1 MKTTILAKWRLAAQV
16 LLYTGFT
23 VGVVLLMLWLAG
35 KFTRKVPG
43 EVAPQTATG
52 QVSAAQTA
60 PVRVLT
66 IPRTESAVGQVRA
79 VLETSIGS
87 KLLARVLEV
96 RASAGQVVKAGEV
109 LVRLD
114 DTDLRAKLRQVEAA
128 QKAAEAVRNQA
139 LADEQRYAELLR
151 RKAVSTQQYEQAQ
164 TALRSAEAELR
175 RAEEA
180 ANEVRA
186 MLDWATVTA
195 PFDGIVIDKHVDA
208 GQMVIPG
215 QKLVTI
221 YDPKQMELVAA
232 VRESLAHR
240 LQVGQN
246 IEVVIEGLQKQ
257 CVGNIREIIPQAQ
270 AATRTFQVKVTG
282 PCPPGIYS
290 GMFGR
295 MLIPLDEEQ
304 VLVIPRG
311 AVRQVGQVELV
322 DVVLDGQ
329 VVRRAVR
336 TGRLF
341 GGDVE
346 VLSGLQVG
354 EVVVVHRQASSG
366 G

>member
-1 MKTTILAKWRLAAQV
+1 MKTNLLAQWRLAAQV
-16 LLYTGFT
+16 LLYTGFV

-35 KFTRKVPG
+35 KFTRKVPTEIASSAEAG
-43 EVAPQTATG
+43 QISAGQTA
-52 QVSAAQTA
+52 V
-60 PVRVLT
+60 VRAITV
-66 IPRTESAVGQVRA
+66 PRTESAVGQVRA

-87 KLLARVLEV
+87 KLLARGLEV
-96 RASAGQVVKAGEV
+96 KAAAGQFVKAGDV

-128 QKAAEAVRNQA
+128 QQAAEAVRNQA

-151 RKAVSTQQYEQAQ
+151 RKAVSPQQYEQSK
-164 TALRSAEAELR
+164 TALDSAQAELR

-221 YDPKQMELVAA
+221 YDPRQMELVAA

-240 LQVGQN
+240 LAVGQS
-246 IEVVIEGLQKQ
+246 IDVFIEGLQKLCQ
-257 CVGNIREIIPQAQ
+257 GNIREIVPQAQ
-270 AATRTFQVKVTG
+270 AATRTFQVKVSG

-295 MLIPLDEEQ
+295 LVIPLDQER

-311 AVRQVGQVELV
+311 AVRQIGQVELV
-322 DVVLDGQ
+322 DVIVDGRA
-329 VVRRAVR
+329 VRRAVR
-336 TGRLF
+336 TGRTF
-341 GGDVE
+341 DGDVE
-346 VLSGLQVG
+346 VLSGLREG
-354 EVVVVHRQASSG
+354 ETVVVHRQQTASD
-366 G
+366 